1 MQTALNLLGVTN
13 YYGGDFR
20 GMYEVAKL
28 ADRKGVDQLT
38 IGEHLALLPAGLHK
52 YPRGPFTY
60 PLDYPYHE
68 PISALSALAGVTER
82 IGLSTNVIVTPLRP
96 ALLLAKQIATLDIVS
111 HGRAQL
117 CWGAGWHEEEFDAN
131 GTPFKGRFGYLEEQV
146 AVCRAVWGSAPASH
160 HGRHVNFDNLHM
172 MPLPPQ
178 RDRIP
183 IWFGMDP
190 TPRNVERIARLAYG
204 WAPAPMDLDIIAR
217 AIEALAPELRR
228 HGRDPATFPV
238 RATLRPVRRADNSVD
253 IDASFA
259 SAAEYRRIGITMITA
274 NVRDFCP
281 TPDTFEA
288 MIDRLLE
295 LRSV

>member
-1 MQTALNLLGVTN
+1 MQLALNLLGVTS

-20 GMYEVAKL
+20 GMYEIARL
-28 ADRKGVDQLT
+28 ADRKGVDQVT

-68 PISALSALAGVTER
+68 PIAALSALAGVTER

-111 HGRAQL
+111 GGRAQL
-117 CWGAGWHEEEFDAN
+117 AWGAGWHEEEFAAN
-131 GTPFKGRFGYLEEQV
+131 GSAFKGRFGFLEEQV
-146 AVCRAVWGSAPASH
+146 AVCRAVWGQAPASH
-160 HGRHVNFDNLHM
+160 HGKHVQFDNLHM

-190 TPRNVERIARLAYG
+190 TPRNIERIARLAYG
-204 WAPAPMDLDIIAR
+204 WAPAPMDLAIIERGIA
-217 AIEALAPELRR
+217 ALAPELRR
-228 HGRDPATFPV
+228 HGRDPAGFPV
-238 RATLRPVRRADNSVD
+238 RATLRPVRRADGTAD

-259 SAAEYRRIGITMITA
+259 RAPDYRRIGVTMLTA
-274 NVRDFCP
+274 NVRDFCA
-281 TPDTFEA
+281 TPDSFEA
-288 MIDRLLE
+288 LIDRLLD
-295 LRSV
+295 LRSL